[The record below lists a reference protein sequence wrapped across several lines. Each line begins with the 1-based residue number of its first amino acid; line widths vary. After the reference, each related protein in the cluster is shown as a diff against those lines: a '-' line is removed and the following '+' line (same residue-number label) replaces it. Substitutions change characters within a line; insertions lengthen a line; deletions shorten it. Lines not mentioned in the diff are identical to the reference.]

1 MASPI
6 RIPEASRRSQ
16 PTEIRNGVARWEDG
30 GQLFLRT
37 ATLIPE
43 TAREE
48 GEGDAALR
56 LVDVIWTTGAGVPR
70 YDEDREELYDEE
82 LEVSETAIRLERLR
96 SGANVVDS
104 HWTYSALT
112 SLGVVQ
118 SVRIENGQGIATL
131 RISRRPSMDEAW
143 MDIRDGII
151 RHISV
156 GYIPHQYREERDGGR
171 IRRIVTDWEPFE
183 ISFVAVPADA
193 GAHVRSHTPAN
204 QPAVSRTETRN
215 MDPNLNPA
223 DGTQPVETRAA
234 PQAPAPAPAAGNG
247 ERTRIADLMG
257 YARAHNVDNAVLDA
271 AIADGS
277 DLGAFA
283 RSHLASLVEAQSET
297 EVRAHRSTAAVTS
310 QRSPEAELQLRG
322 EAFAAVAME
331 RAGFKPVELSAEAR
345 EFAGEGVRSI
355 AMQCLENAGQKVS
368 ERESDD
374 KLLQRAFEL
383 RSYGGVTASTDIG
396 QVLAGPVRTTL
407 EQAYEG
413 EMLETNFQDWT
424 REVRVKNFQVNRAI
438 HIGMLTGISNV
449 QEGGQLALARL
460 GAGSRYFKLGTRG
473 LEVSFTREMIVNDEY
488 GAVLGAIDKL
498 GVLFRHD
505 EQGIAVRALQRG
517 KLVTDAGE
525 EDIFG
530 ADFNNLVVIDA
541 LDVDG
546 MKIATRALRSQSI
559 SEELGGKAVN
569 PNEAAGGEKGVFRIN
584 AKPKKLLVSPDLEV
598 DALRL
603 VTPVMATTTA
613 QINPYAALGLK
624 VEVIDDL
631 DEGTA
636 FLTGSKSL
644 SDVVQVA
651 RLAGAP
657 GVQVKPLPVKTYMS
671 AEWQAW
677 NDFTAFGAS
686 RLGIVKIEIQQ

>member
-1 MASPI
+1 M
-6 RIPEASRRSQ
+6 
-16 PTEIRNGVARWEDG
+16 
-30 GQLFLRT
+30 RT
-37 ATLIPE
+37 ASLVPA

-48 GEGDAALR
+48 GEGDSAAR
-56 LVDVIWTTGAGVPR
+56 LVDVIFTTGAAVRR
-70 YDEDREELYDEE
+70 YDWARDEYYDEM
-82 LEVSETAIRLERLR
+82 LEVSEQAIRMERLQN
-96 SGANVVDS
+96 GASVLDS
-104 HWTYSALT
+104 HWSW
-112 SLGVVQ
+112 GVESIMGAVE

-131 RISRRPSMDEAW
+131 RISPRPSMDEVW
-143 MDIRDGII
+143 IDIKAGIV

-156 GYIPHQYREERDGGR
+156 GYYPIEYREEKNEGQL
-171 IRRIVTDWEPFE
+171 RRIITDWEPFE

-215 MDPNLNPA
+215 MDPELNPA
-223 DGTQPVETRAA
+223 DGTQPAATRAA
-234 PQAPAPAPAAGNG
+234 PQAPAPAPAAGAA

-271 AIADGS
+271 AVADGS

-283 RSHLASLVEAQSET
+283 RSHLATIVAAQTES
-297 EVRAHRSTAAVTS
+297 EVRSHRTTAAVTS
-310 QRSPEAELQLRG
+310 QRSPEVELQLRG

-331 RAGFKPVELSAEAR
+331 RAGMKPRELSPEAR

-383 RSYGGVTASTDIG
+383 RSYGGVTSSTDIG

-424 REVRVKNFQVNRAI
+424 REVRVKNFTVNRAI
-438 HIGMLTGISNV
+438 HIGMLTGISDV

-517 KLVTDAGE
+517 KLVTDNGE

-530 ADFNNLVVIDA
+530 EEFNNLVLVDA

-569 PNEAAGGEKGVFRIN
+569 PNQGEGGEKNVFRIN

-603 VTPVMATTTA
+603 VTPIMANSA
-613 QINPYAALGLK
+613 DQVNPYAALGLK

-644 SDVVQVA
+644 SDVIQVA
-651 RLAGAP
+651 RLASAP
-657 GVQVKPLPVKTYMS
+657 GVQVKPLPVRTYMS

-686 RLGIVKIEIQQ
+686 RLGIVKIGVTR